1 MSPDIIKVNYPKN
14 YQTEVNGDNIYEEEL
29 AKLTAESFANA
40 STTNTLK
47 HIKSALAKSLRK
59 QYGIKDKDELTEKV
73 NALLAL
79 HGLSDDRFDPMGQF
93 AKYMS
98 TQLNDISIDDN
109 ANKDSVSIKGTLKEL
124 ELPFDKLI
132 GYDYLFRTMKELY
145 GKEEAERISG
155 EMYNFSLA
163 LGDSTNCLIPYCW
176 AFDASKIVML
186 GRQFGQLPSKP
197 AKRVSSY
204 IAALCE
210 TVHQM
215 SSHLAGA
222 VSLGTFFMDVSHLL
236 IYKQRISYDKLMN
249 NAAFRK
255 QLENEFQQFIHSCN
269 SLSRNGIES
278 PFTNV
283 SIFDKE
289 KLSHF
294 INDENYGW
302 YFPKNIKV
310 LADNELGDENGK
322 ISKDAFEKFIVN
334 YIFEVQ
340 KIFVELFDKGDPSQ
354 NGINYRFPVV
364 TVNISKHID
373 EQGNPYIEE
382 GNELLEY
389 IVKKDIS
396 KYNIFTSQGERIASC
411 CRMINDKEMMDQ
423 LGSTMNS
430 FGGSGGASL
439 GSHRVVTINFARLAY
454 QANSYDE
461 YKSLLKA
468 RVDDASKV
476 LKAHKVLLY
485 KLTDMGM
492 EPFIKMGFIDL
503 GRMFSTFGMLGIY
516 EADIILKDRFG
527 NKDFDYMLDILECFK
542 KYTIEAG
549 TRENLIINREEI
561 PGESCAPK
569 LFKSDNILFGNPYSF
584 PEFYA
589 NQFVPLYAKVTIAE
603 KMKIEGKYERYLSGG
618 VISHLQIGSDV
629 TSTQAKAIIME
640 AVKSNCEHFALNRV
654 VSRCTECGA
663 VEKANWKECPHCHSE
678 KVQHMTRVVGFF
690 TITEQ
695 WNKTRREKDFPSRHF
710 YDLKELEK

>member
-569 LFKSDNILFGNPYSF
+569 LFKSDNILFGNPYDF

>member
-1 MSPDIIKVNYPKN
+1 MSPNIIKVNYPKS

-29 AKLTAESFANA
+29 AKLTSESFANA

-47 HIKSALAKSLRK
+47 HIKNALAKSLRK

-132 GYDYLFRTMKELY
+132 GYDYIFRTMKELY

-236 IYKQRISYDKLMN
+236 IYKQRVSYDKLMN

-364 TVNISKHID
+364 TVNISKHND
-373 EQGNPYIEE
+373 EHGNPYVEE

-396 KYNIFTSQGERIASC
+396 KYNLFTSSGERIASC

-516 EADIILKDRFG
+516 EADIILKDKFG

-542 KYTIEAG
+542 EYTIEAG

-569 LFKSDNILFGNPYSF
+569 LFKSDNILFGNPYDF

-654 VSRCTECGA
+654 ISRCTECGA

>member
-1 MSPDIIKVNYPKN
+1 MSPNIIKVNYPKS
-14 YQTEVNGDNIYEEEL
+14 YQTEVNGDNMYEEEL
-29 AKLTAESFANA
+29 AKLTSESFANA

-47 HIKSALAKSLRK
+47 HIKNALAKSLRK
-59 QYGIKDKDELTEKV
+59 QYGIKDKDELTNKV

-79 HGLSDDRFDPMGQF
+79 HGLSDERFDPMGQF
-93 AKYMS
+93 AKYMT

-132 GYDYLFRTMKELY
+132 GYDYIFRMLKELY
-145 GKEEAERISG
+145 GKDEAERISG

-163 LGDSTNCLIPYCW
+163 LGDSTNALIPYCW

-210 TVHQM
+210 TIHQM

-222 VSLGTFFMDVSHLL
+222 ISLGTFFMDVTHLL
-236 IYKQRISYDKLMN
+236 IYKQRVPYDKLIN

-364 TVNISKHID
+364 TVNISKHND
-373 EQGNPYIEE
+373 EHGNPYVEE

-396 KYNIFTSQGERIASC
+396 KYNLFTSSGERIASC

-542 KYTIEAG
+542 EYTIEAG

-569 LFKSDNILFGNPYSF
+569 LFKSDNILFGNPYGF

-654 VSRCTECGA
+654 ISRCTECGA

>member
-14 YQTEVNGDNIYEEEL
+14 YLEDTTAENIYEEEL

-47 HIKSALAKSLRK
+47 HIKTALAKSLRK
-59 QYGIKDKDELTEKV
+59 NYGIKDKDELTEKV
-73 NALLAL
+73 NSILAL
-79 HGLSDDRFDPMGQF
+79 HGLNDDRFDPMGQF

-132 GYDYLFRTMKELY
+132 GYDYIFRTMKELY
-145 GKEEAERISG
+145 GKDEAERITG
-155 EMYNFSLA
+155 ELYNYSLA

-210 TVHQM
+210 TIHQM

-222 VSLGTFFMDVSHLL
+222 VSLGTFFMDIAHLL
-236 IYKQRISYDKLMN
+236 IYKQRISYDKLIN

-289 KLSHF
+289 KISHF

-310 LADNELGDENGK
+310 LADNELGDDNGK
-322 ISKDAFEKFIVN
+322 ISKEAFEKFIIN

-340 KIFVELFDKGDPSQ
+340 KVFVDLFDKGDPSQ

-364 TVNISKHID
+364 TINISKHLD
-373 EQGNPYIEE
+373 ENNKPYVDD

-389 IVKKDIS
+389 IIKKDIS
-396 KYNIFTSQGERIASC
+396 KYNIFTSQGDRIASC

-423 LGSTMNS
+423 LGSTVNS

-439 GSHRVVTINFARLAY
+439 GSHRVVTINFARIAY
-454 QANSYDE
+454 QANSYEE
-461 YKSLLKA
+461 YKKLLKA

-476 LKAHKVLLY
+476 LKAHKILLY
-485 KLTDMGM
+485 KLNDMGM
-492 EPFIKMGFIDL
+492 EPFVKLGFIDL

-516 EADIILKDRFG
+516 EADIICKDKFG
-527 NKDFDYMLDILECFK
+527 NKDFDYMLDILEAFK
-542 KYTIEAG
+542 EYTIEAG
-549 TRENLIINREEI
+549 TRESLIINREEI
-561 PGESCAPK
+561 PGESCSPK
-569 LFKSDNILFGNPYSF
+569 LFKADNILFNNPYNF
-584 PEFYA
+584 PELYA
-589 NQFVPLYAKVTIAE
+589 NQFVPL
-603 KMKIEGKYERYLSGG
+603 
-618 VISHLQIGSDV
+618 
-629 TSTQAKAIIME
+629 
-640 AVKSNCEHFALNRV
+640 
-654 VSRCTECGA
+654 
-663 VEKANWKECPHCHSE
+663 
-678 KVQHMTRVVGFF
+678 
-690 TITEQ
+690 
-695 WNKTRREKDFPSRHF
+695 
-710 YDLKELEK
+710 

>member
-14 YQTEVNGDNIYEEEL
+14 YQTEAIVDNTYDEEL

-47 HIKSALAKSLRK
+47 HIKRALVKTFRK
-59 QYGIKDKDELTEKV
+59 EYGIVDKDELTEKV
-73 NALLAL
+73 NAMLAL

-145 GKEEAERISG
+145 GKDEAERITG
-155 EMYNFSLA
+155 EMYSYALA

-204 IAALCE
+204 VAALCE
-210 TVHQM
+210 TIHQM

-236 IYKQRISYDKLMN
+236 IYKQRVPYDKLIH

-289 KLSHF
+289 KISHF
-294 INDENYGW
+294 ISDENYGW

-310 LADNELGDENGK
+310 LADNELGDDNGK
-322 ISKDAFEKFIVN
+322 ISKEAFEKFIVN

-340 KIFVELFDKGDPSQ
+340 KVFVDLFDKGDPSQ

-364 TVNISKHID
+364 TVNISKHKD
-373 EQGNPYIEE
+373 ENGTLYVDEN
-382 GNELLEY
+382 NELLEY

-396 KYNIFTSQGERIASC
+396 KYNLFTSTGERIASC

-439 GSHRVVTINFARLAY
+439 GSHRVVTINFARIAY
-454 QANSYDE
+454 QANTYDE
-461 YKSLLKA
+461 YKQLLKA

-485 KLTDMGM
+485 KLTDMGL
-492 EPFIKMGFIDL
+492 EPFVKLGFIDL

-516 EADIILKDRFG
+516 EADIICKDKFG
-527 NKDFDYMLDILECFK
+527 NHEFDYMLDILEAFK
-542 KYTIEAG
+542 EYTIEAG
-549 TRENLIINREEI
+549 TRESLIVNREEI

-569 LFKSDNILFGNPYSF
+569 LFKADNLLYGNPYNF
-584 PEFYA
+584 PELYA
-589 NQFVPLYAKVTIAE
+589 NQFVPLWNDVTIAE
-603 KMKIEGKYERYLSGG
+603 KMRIEGKYERYLSGG
-618 VISHLQIGSDV
+618 VISHLTIGSDV
-629 TSTQAKAIIME
+629 TPTQAKAIIMK
-640 AVKSNCEHFALNRV
+640 AVESNCEHFALNRV
-654 VSRCTECGA
+654 ISRCTECGT
-663 VEKANWKECPHCHSE
+663 VEKANWEECPHCHSK

-690 TITEQ
+690 TLVEQ
-695 WNKTRREKDFPSRHF
+695 WNKTRREKDFPNRHF
-710 YDLKELEK
+710 YNLKELEK

>member
-14 YQTEVNGDNIYEEEL
+14 YLEDTNSENQYEEEL

-47 HIKSALAKSLRK
+47 HIKNALAKSLRK
-59 QYGIKDKDELTEKV
+59 NYGIKDKDELTEKV
-73 NALLAL
+73 NALLTL
-79 HGLSDDRFDPMGQF
+79 HGLSDERFDPVGQF
-93 AKYMS
+93 SKYMS
-98 TQLNDISIDDN
+98 TQLSDISIDDN

-124 ELPFDKLI
+124 ELSFDKLI

-145 GKEEAERISG
+145 GKEEAERITG
-155 EMYNFSLA
+155 EMYNYSLA
-163 LGDSTNCLIPYCW
+163 LGDSTNILIPYCW

-210 TVHQM
+210 TIHQM

-222 VSLGTFFMDVSHLL
+222 ISLGTFFMDVTHLL
-236 IYKQRISYDKLMN
+236 IYKQRVSYDKLIN

-289 KLSHF
+289 KISHF
-294 INDENYGW
+294 ISDENYGW

-310 LADNELGDENGK
+310 LADNELGDDNGK
-322 ISKDAFEKFIVN
+322 ISKEAFEKFIVN

-340 KIFVELFDKGDPSQ
+340 KVFIDLFDKGDPSQ

-364 TVNISKHID
+364 TINISKHTD
-373 EQGNPYIEE
+373 EQGNPYVEE

-396 KYNIFTSQGERIASC
+396 KYNLFTSSGERIASC

-423 LGSTMNS
+423 LGSTVNS

-454 QANSYDE
+454 QAESYED
-461 YKSLLKA
+461 YKKLLKA

-485 KLTDMGM
+485 KLNDMGM
-492 EPFIKMGFIDL
+492 EPFVKLGFIDL

-516 EADIILKDRFG
+516 EADIILKDKFG
-527 NKDFDYMLDILECFK
+527 NNDFDYMLDILEAFK
-542 KYTIEAG
+542 EYTIEAG
-549 TRENLIINREEI
+549 TRESLIINREEI

-569 LFKSDNILFGNPYSF
+569 LFKADSILYGNPYNF

-589 NQFVPLYAKVTIAE
+589 NQFVPLYANVTIAE
-603 KMKIEGKYERYLSGG
+603 KMHTEGKYERYLSGG

-629 TSTQAKAIIME
+629 TSSQAKAIIME

-663 VEKANWKECPHCHSE
+663 VEKANWEECPHCHS
-678 KVQHMTRVVGFF
+678 KKIQHLTRIVGFF
-690 TITEQ
+690 VVVES

-710 YDLKELEK
+710 YNLKELSK

>member
-14 YQTEVNGDNIYEEEL
+14 YQTEVNGDNVYEEEL

-340 KIFVELFDKGDPSQ
+340 KIFIELFDKGDPSQ

-542 KYTIEAG
+542 EYTIEAG

>member
-1 MSPDIIKVNYPKN
+1 MSPNIIKVNYPKS

-29 AKLTAESFANA
+29 AKLTSESFANA

-47 HIKSALAKSLRK
+47 HIKNALAKSLRK

-340 KIFVELFDKGDPSQ
+340 KIFIELFDKGDPSQ

-364 TVNISKHID
+364 TVNISKHTD
-373 EQGNPYIEE
+373 EQGNPYVEE

-396 KYNIFTSQGERIASC
+396 KYNLFTSSGERIASC

-516 EADIILKDRFG
+516 EADIILKDKFG

-542 KYTIEAG
+542 EYTIEAG

-569 LFKSDNILFGNPYSF
+569 LFKSDNILFGNPYDF

-654 VSRCTECGA
+654 ISRCTECGA

>member
-1 MSPDIIKVNYPKN
+1 MVNDIIKVNYPKN
-14 YQTEVNGDNIYEEEL
+14 YQTEVNGDNVYEEEL

-93 AKYMS
+93 AKYIS

-109 ANKDSVSIKGTLKEL
+109 ANKDSISIKGTLKEL

-340 KIFVELFDKGDPSQ
+340 KIFIELFDKGDPSQ

-364 TVNISKHID
+364 TVNISKHTD
-373 EQGNPYIEE
+373 EQGNPYVEE

-396 KYNIFTSQGERIASC
+396 KYNLFTSSGERIASC

-454 QANSYDE
+454 QADSYDE

-516 EADIILKDRFG
+516 EADIILKDKFG

-542 KYTIEAG
+542 EYTIEAG

-569 LFKSDNILFGNPYSF
+569 LFKSDNILFGNPYDF

-629 TSTQAKAIIME
+629 TATQAKAIIME

>member
-14 YQTEVNGDNIYEEEL
+14 YQTEVNSDNVYEEEL

-340 KIFVELFDKGDPSQ
+340 KIFIELFDKGDPSQ

-373 EQGNPYIEE
+373 ERGNPYIEE

-454 QANSYDE
+454 QADSYDE

-503 GRMFSTFGMLGIY
+503 GRMFSTFGMLGI
-516 EADIILKDRFG
+516 
-527 NKDFDYMLDILECFK
+527 
-542 KYTIEAG
+542 
-549 TRENLIINREEI
+549 
-561 PGESCAPK
+561 
-569 LFKSDNILFGNPYSF
+569 
-584 PEFYA
+584 
-589 NQFVPLYAKVTIAE
+589 
-603 KMKIEGKYERYLSGG
+603 
-618 VISHLQIGSDV
+618 
-629 TSTQAKAIIME
+629 
-640 AVKSNCEHFALNRV
+640 
-654 VSRCTECGA
+654 
-663 VEKANWKECPHCHSE
+663 
-678 KVQHMTRVVGFF
+678 
-690 TITEQ
+690 
-695 WNKTRREKDFPSRHF
+695 
-710 YDLKELEK
+710 

>member
-340 KIFVELFDKGDPSQ
+340 KIFIELFDKGDPSQ

-396 KYNIFTSQGERIASC
+396 KYNIFTSRGERIASC

-454 QANSYDE
+454 QADSYDE

-516 EADIILKDRFG
+516 EADIILKDKFG

-542 KYTIEAG
+542 EYTIKAG

-569 LFKSDNILFGNPYSF
+569 LFKSDNILFGNPYDF

-629 TSTQAKAIIME
+629 TATQAKAIIME